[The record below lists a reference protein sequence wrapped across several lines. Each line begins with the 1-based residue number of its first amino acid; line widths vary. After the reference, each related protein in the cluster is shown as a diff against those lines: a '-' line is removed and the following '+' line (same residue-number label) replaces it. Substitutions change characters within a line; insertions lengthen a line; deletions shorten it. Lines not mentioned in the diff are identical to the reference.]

1 MTSFVAPL
9 PTSGAGSK
17 TRLKTAIVPR
27 TRMPASVAS
36 APMNRTSAATSRP
49 RKAASTAGKST
60 QGAVNGVS
68 NGVQH
73 HASPYTIM
81 ASRIANRV
89 AEMAENMTFVEREKY
104 VCPSVSGRW
113 TITARFHSSPVRPC
127 GRTPS
132 QPQVEQKPVQR
143 KPPRKLEMR
152 LPNHGQSPT
161 NITFS
166 APFLDNTLSKLL
178 ALQNRMLTVSND
190 IAASEDV
197 DDHTKQEQF
206 AQSAELSRII
216 ALICAEKAR
225 QGA

>member
-1 MTSFVAPL
+1 MSVESP
-9 PTSGAGSK
+9 K
-17 TRLKTAIVPR
+17 
-27 TRMPASVAS
+27 PA
-36 APMNRTSAATSRP
+36 T
-49 RKAASTAGKST
+49 
-60 QGAVNGVS
+60 
-68 NGVQH
+68 
-73 HASPYTIM
+73 
-81 ASRIANRV
+81 
-89 AEMAENMTFVEREKY
+89 
-104 VCPSVSGRW
+104 
-113 TITARFHSSPVRPC
+113 
-127 GRTPS
+127 
-132 QPQVEQKPVQR
+132 R

-152 LPNHGQSPT
+152 LPNAGQSPT

-197 DDHTKQEQF
+197 DEKTKQEQF